1 MKTIVTAALLMFGT
15 AAMSATSASADSLY
29 ELGSACRTGD
39 FTACSQYNAA
49 IIARNSAQQPVLTQG
64 YDPFAIVPATH
75 AARTPVAATNGPAT
89 SETDVTAVV
98 VTVSQ

>member
-1 MKTIVTAALLMFGT
+1 MKTIVTTALLMFGT
-15 AAMSATSASADSLY
+15 AAMSTTNASADSLY

-49 IIARNSAQQPVLTQG
+49 IIARSGADQPVMTQG
-64 YDPFAIVPATH
+64 YDPFAIVPASH
-75 AARTPVAATNGPAT
+75 AERAPAAASTDPAAA
-89 SETDVTAVV
+89 ETDVTAVV